1 MRFFGGIWVVLPKVF
16 AKLAKNSCRKTLTLT
31 DFLRIIVYM
40 GKITKKNTKLIILRI
55 VLTLACALTYAWIFS
70 NSLQSGARSSAQ
82 SHAVTD
88 AVQDTAQVIAPSSGV
103 ATATG
108 KDYDALHNVIRSI
121 AHFAE
126 FALLG
131 ALLVWCY
138 LSYTRQKA
146 FAVIPFGLIVLT
158 PIVDECVQLF
168 TGSRAAELK
177 DIFLDTGGGFI
188 GAALALLAF
197 FVFRAIFKRRKRV

>member
-1 MRFFGGIWVVLPKVF
+1 MGKVF
-16 AKLAKNSCRKTLTLT
+16 HKLTKNSCCKTLTLPP
-31 DFLRIIVYM
+31 FLRIIVYM
-40 GKITKKNTKLIILRI
+40 EKVAKKNTRLIFLRV
-55 VLTLACALTYAWIFS
+55 VLTIACALVYAWIFS
-70 NSLQSGARSSAQ
+70 NSLKSGAESSAQ

-88 AVQDTAQVIAPSSGV
+88 AVQGAAQVVAPSSGV

-108 KDYDALHNVIRSI
+108 KDYDALHSIIRSI

-131 ALLVWCY
+131 ALLSWCY

-158 PIVDECVQLF
+158 PIIDECLQLF
-168 TGSRAAELK
+168 TGSRAAEMK

-188 GAALALLAF
+188 GAALALFAF
-197 FVFRAIFKRRKRV
+197 FVCRAIFKRRKRG

>member
-1 MRFFGGIWVVLPKVF
+1 M
-16 AKLAKNSCRKTLTLT
+16 TLTA
-31 DFLRIIVYM
+31 FLRIIVYM
-40 GKITKKNTKLIILRI
+40 DKVTKKNAWLIFLRV
-55 VLTLACALTYAWIFS
+55 VLTIACALVYAWIFS
-70 NSLQSGARSSAQ
+70 NSLKSGAESSAQ
-82 SHAVTD
+82 SHAVTK
-88 AVQDTAQVIAPSSGV
+88 AVQSAAQVVAPSSGV

-108 KDYDALHNVIRSI
+108 AAYDALHSVIRSI

-131 ALLVWCY
+131 ALLSWCY

-158 PIVDECVQLF
+158 PIIDECLQLF
-168 TGSRAAELK
+168 TGSRAAEMK
-177 DIFLDTGGGFI
+177 DVFLDTSGGFI

-197 FVFRAIFKRRKRV
+197 FVCRAIFKRRKKV